1 MMLKRMTLACLSSAA
16 LVVAGAGAA
25 SAGEIT
31 GNGKPVPAPERAA
44 SICAYSGQNDDTA
57 EEPGR
62 TQSYGQLV
70 RQGLKPFLPKP
81 GIACNPNSAFE
92 E

>member
-1 MMLKRMTLACLSSAA
+1 MIRKITITCFASLA
-16 LVVAGAGAA
+16 LVAAGAGAA
-25 SAGEIT
+25 SAGEVT
-31 GNGKPVPAPERAA
+31 GNGKATPAPERAA
-44 SICAYSGQNDDTA
+44 SICVFSGLNDDQE

-70 RQGLKPFLPKP
+70 RQGIKQFLPSP
-81 GIACNPNSAFE
+81 GDACNPTKGFE